1 MPNDNRRRPVHGH
14 DPEHARQEALRAR
27 EARQQRSGK
36 EGTRQHRTASSGTS
50 RQDSSAADRHSSL
63 HNSAASRRKAI
74 SHNSRYQQVRR
85 QKMMLAGGGILLIL
99 LLVIIFSARACS
111 SRKAA
116 EAAALQKVQAEAEA
130 KKAEAAAAE
139 AVKDPVSITV
149 SVVGD
154 CTLGTDETFDY
165 DTGFTAYYD
174 NNGKDYFFKNVKS
187 IFEADDLTIANF
199 EGTLTD
205 SDAREDKTFAFKAP
219 AEYAQILNS
228 GSVEAVNTANN
239 HSHDY
244 GDQSYTD
251 TLTALDNAGIT
262 HFGYDDTAVMDI
274 KGIKVG
280 LVGIYELNDHLGREQ
295 QLKDN
300 IAKVKKDG
308 AELVIVIFHWGNET
322 ETVPDTNQMTLGRL
336 AIDED
341 ADLVCG
347 HHPHVLQ
354 GIETYKGK
362 NIVYSLGNFCFGG
375 NSSPSDMDTMIFQ
388 QTFTITSDGVQADN
402 ITNIIPCSIS
412 SADGYNNYQPTPATG
427 DEATRIKAKIQERS
441 AAIPTA
447 DSSSGTNGST
457 DSSSSNSSDSTDN
470 SSSSSAASSSDG
482 STSSADVSDGTDS
495 SDSSSGDSASSSD
508 LSDETDISDSSDE
521 SDYDTNSDNSSD
533 DTSDDEDYSSDDSS
547 DYSDGSDFTDDSE
560 E

>member
-1 MPNDNRRRPVHGH
+1 MANDNRKPPHRH
-14 DPEHARQEALRAR
+14 DPELARKEALQARQTHTH
-27 EARQQRSGK
+27 RSGQK
-36 EGTRQHRTASSGTS
+36 ESGHRQTTS
-50 RQDSSAADRHSSL
+50 RVNKRPSTHSSAT
-63 HNSAASRRKAI
+63 SRRKNI
-74 SHNSRYQQVRR
+74 KKNSRYQQVQR
-85 QKMMLAGGGILLIL
+85 QKMMLAGGGFLIL
-99 LLVIIFSARACS
+99 LLVIIFSARSCIS

-116 EAAALQKVQAEAEA
+116 EAAAIQKAQEAAQA
-130 KKAEAAAAE
+130 KKSEETAKAAQ
-139 AVKDPVSITV
+139 KDPVSLTI

-165 DTGFTAYYD
+165 DTSLNAYYD
-174 NNGKDYFFKNVKS
+174 SNGKDYFFQNVIS
-187 IFEADDLTIANF
+187 IFSADDLTIANF

-205 SDAREDKTFAFKAP
+205 SDTREDKTFAFKAP
-219 AEYAQILNS
+219 AEYAQILTS
-228 GSVEAVNTANN
+228 GSIEAVNTANN

-244 GDQSYTD
+244 GEQSYTD
-251 TLTALDNAGIT
+251 TLTALDNAGII

-274 KGIKVG
+274 KGVKVG
-280 LVGIYELNDHLGREQ
+280 LVGIYELKDHLGREQ

-300 IAKVKKDG
+300 IAKVKADG
-308 AELVIVIFHWGNET
+308 AELVIVIFHWGNES

-336 AIDED
+336 AIDEG

-402 ITNIIPCSIS
+402 VTNIIPCSIS

-427 DEATRIKAKIQERS
+427 DEATRIKSKIDERS

-447 DSSSGTNGST
+447 DSTAKSSG
-457 DSSSSNSSDSTDN
+457 D
-470 SSSSSAASSSDG
+470 
-482 STSSADVSDGTDS
+482 TDS
-495 SDSSSGDSASSSD
+495 SDTVSADDASGSTDT
-508 LSDETDISDSSDE
+508 SDESESDTDSDFSDE
-521 SDYDTNSDNSSD
+521 SDGSDYDTSEDY
-533 DTSDDEDYSSDDSS
+533 DTSDEEDYSSDEEADFS
-547 DYSDGSDFTDDSE
+547 DNSDE
-560 E
+560 